1 MKLDAVVQRA
11 FPPVEQAWDARD
23 TALYALSLG
32 MGSDPLD
39 ALELPYVYEGRD
51 GRGLRAVPTFAMTL
65 AWPPFWQDDPATG
78 IDWVRILHG
87 EQHVQWHRPLPVAGR
102 VIGRHRLIAVEDKGP
117 GRGAVIH
124 FAIDL
129 ADAASGEPAA
139 HIRQVQFLR
148 GDGGCGAWGQ
158 APPPCDP
165 LPADAVPDETVDIA
179 TLPQGA
185 LLYRLAS
192 RDYMPI
198 HADPATARQAGCE
211 RPISHGLHTLGVA
224 ARAILRR
231 HAPGAPERLRA
242 LSVRFASPGLPGD
255 TVRIELFHGADG
267 LRFRA
272 RALERGALLLDRGRC
287 TLQA

>member
-1 MKLDAVVQRA
+1 MNLDHVIHRP

-32 MGSDPLD
+32 MGSDPTD

-87 EQHVQWHRPLPVAGR
+87 EQHVQWHRPLPVVGR

-124 FAIDL
+124 FGITLEEAGSGAVL
-129 ADAASGEPAA
+129 AD
-139 HIRQVQFLR
+139 IRQVQFLR
-148 GDGGCGAWGQ
+148 GDGGCGAWGD
-158 APPPCDP
+158 APLPCDP
-165 LPADAVPDETVDIA
+165 IPVDAVPDETLDIA
-179 TLPQGA
+179 TLPQNA

-198 HADPATARQAGCE
+198 HADPATAREAGFE
-211 RPISHGLHTLGVA
+211 RPISHGLNTMGLV
-224 ARAILRR
+224 ARAILRL
-231 HAPGAPERLRA
+231 HAPGAPERMRA
-242 LSVRFASPGLPGD
+242 LSVRFVSPGLPGD
-255 TVRIELFHGADG
+255 TVRVEFFHGHDG
-267 LRFRA
+267 LRLRA
-272 RALERGALLLDRGRC
+272 RALERDVLLIDRVRCSLD
-287 TLQA
+287 